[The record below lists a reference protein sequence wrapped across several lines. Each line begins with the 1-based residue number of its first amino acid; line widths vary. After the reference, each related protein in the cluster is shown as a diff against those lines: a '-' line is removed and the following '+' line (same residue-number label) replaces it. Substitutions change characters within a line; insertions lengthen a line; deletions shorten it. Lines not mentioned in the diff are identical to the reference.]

1 MNNRCCVQMNVAS
14 ARRSTMRRFFGF
26 VIVFVISGLV
36 GCGTGYQ
43 AAIGTQST
51 GSVATQQV
59 PAAPTALTASAA
71 DAQVSLTWSASANA
85 SGYHVKRG
93 MASGG
98 PYTLVASTASA
109 SLNDT
114 SVSNGT
120 TYYYVV
126 TAYNTAGESANSN
139 EAPATP
145 AHLSAT
151 YYVSPLGN
159 DSSTGTLEQ
168 PFATVQHG
176 LNQLLAGD
184 TLILRAGN
192 YHESVTVARSG
203 TASAPITLADYP
215 GETATLIGAQ
225 PVTGPWAIYAGS
237 IYKTPWPS
245 QPMQVFSDGHLLN
258 EARWPNSPIESLAGM
273 TYSIADAG
281 DETSLTKANLPPVD
295 LTGAWLRVM
304 AGEAWVGYERQIVTD
319 DQATGKLTWSEPVN
333 QLSMLIPRRGNKFI
347 VFGKLNLL
355 DAPGEWYWDPN
366 AQMLYVWTQDGAS
379 PAGRV
384 EAGTAPAVLNL
395 SNQSFITVNGLHAR
409 GGWFNLQNSSSCT
422 IKNFLLYAPNWI
434 RGYDGYN
441 VSPKFYGGIEVS
453 GSGNVINGGLIEFAG
468 RASIYLAG
476 SNNTVEQ
483 VTIQDSGLT
492 WSNDAGIVASDG
504 TQNLIQ
510 NNTIQRTSLAGATL
524 GSQLKVFNNLITT
537 PCLFMEDCGNLNAW
551 SADDQGTEIA
561 YNILKDNQVR
571 WGAAIYLDAG
581 SHNFYLHDNL
591 AQQILWSGA
600 NITGIDTIENNTFL
614 DVQHQGINF
623 VPGANVIG
631 ADWSAGIAEH
641 NQLGEPFPI
650 EVALV
655 QPTSIIPD
663 YAYYFAYVTLTPS
676 PGPRRVEVDFSQMAQ
691 PAWSQNQLPMD
702 ISQVWAITFA
712 LDPIANDFNYIVSN
726 LRLLPAGATGDAGAV
741 AVNGGDWTVS
751 CNGGSTCALT
761 NPSPSTWGD
770 TGSSVFDGQN
780 VLTAPLQSSLTNLNA
795 YRGLAFEIAG
805 SASRTYNFQGY
816 QDLDNGPSAAAG
828 RGATLPSNIG
838 ADPNYV
844 AP

>member
-1 MNNRCCVQMNVAS
+1 MKKS
-14 ARRSTMRRFFGF
+14 FGF
-26 VIVFVISGLV
+26 AIALLLCNAMGCNGVYYATGNNPSSGS
-36 GCGTGYQ
+36 G
-43 AAIGTQST
+43 
-51 GSVATQQV
+51 GSSPQI
-59 PAAPTALTASAA
+59 PAAPTALTASAGS
-71 DAQVSLTWSASANA
+71 AQVSLTWSASVNA
-85 SGYHVKRG
+85 TGYHVKRG
-93 MASGG
+93 VVSGG
-98 PYTLVASTASA
+98 PYTLLAPTS
-109 SLNDT
+109 SLSYTDT
-114 SVSNGT
+114 SASNGT

-126 TAYNTAGESANSN
+126 TAYNTAGESGNSN
-139 EAPATP
+139 EASAKP
-145 AHLSAT
+145 AHVPTT
-151 YYVSPLGN
+151 YYVSPSGS
-159 DSSTGTLEQ
+159 DSAAGTLEQ

-176 LNQLLAGD
+176 VNQLLAGD

-192 YHESVTVARSG
+192 YHESVTVASSG
-203 TASAPITLADYP
+203 TASAPITLAAYS
-215 GETATLIGAQ
+215 GETPTLIGSQ
-225 PVTGPWAIYAGS
+225 PVTGPWTLSSGS
-237 IYKTPWPS
+237 IYSAPWPS
-245 QPMQVFSDGHLLN
+245 QPLQVFSDGHLLN

-281 DETSLTKANLPPVD
+281 DSTSLTKAGLPPVD

-333 QLSMLIPRRGNKFI
+333 QLSELIPRRGNKFI

-379 PAGRV
+379 PAGRI
-384 EAGTAPAVLNL
+384 EAGVAPAVLNL
-395 SNQSFITVNGLHAR
+395 SGQSYVTVNGLQAR
-409 GGWFNLQNSSSCT
+409 GGWFNLQNSTSCA

-441 VSPKFYGGIEVS
+441 VNPQFYGGIEVS
-453 GSGNVINGGLIEFAG
+453 GSGNLIDGGLIEFAG

-476 SNNTVEQ
+476 SGNTVRQ
-483 VTIQDSGLT
+483 VTIQDSGMT

-551 SADDQGTEIA
+551 SPDDQGTEIA
-561 YNILKDNQVR
+561 YNILQNNQVR

-600 NITGIDTIENNTFL
+600 NITSTDTIENNTFL

-631 ADWSAGIAEH
+631 ADWSAGIAAH
-641 NQLGEPFPI
+641 NQVGEPFPI
-650 EVALV
+650 EVGLA

-663 YAYYFAYVTLTPS
+663 YAYYFAYVALAPS
-676 PGPRRVEVDFSQMAQ
+676 PGPRRVEVDFSQMVQ

-702 ISQVWAITFA
+702 LSQVWAIEFT
-712 LDPIANDFNYIVSN
+712 LDPIVNNFSYTVSN
-726 LRLLPAGATGDAGAV
+726 LRMLPAGAIGDTGAV
-741 AVNGGDWTVS
+741 AVNGGNWTVN

-761 NPSPSTWGD
+761 NADPTTWGE

-780 VLTAPLQSSLTNLNA
+780 VLNAPLQSSLNDLTA
-795 YRGLAFEIAG
+795 YRGLAFELAG

-816 QDLDNGPSAAAG
+816 QDVDNGPAAEPG
-828 RGATLPSNIG
+828 RGATLPANIG
-838 ADPNYV
+838 ATPGYV

>member
-1 MNNRCCVQMNVAS
+1 MGCNGVYYATGNNPS
-14 ARRSTMRRFFGF
+14 
-26 VIVFVISGLV
+26 SGS
-36 GCGTGYQ
+36 G
-43 AAIGTQST
+43 
-51 GSVATQQV
+51 GSSPQI
-59 PAAPTALTASAA
+59 PAAPTALTASAGS
-71 DAQVSLTWSASANA
+71 AQVSLTWSASVNA
-85 SGYHVKRG
+85 TGYHVKRG
-93 MASGG
+93 VVSGG
-98 PYTLVASTASA
+98 PYTLLAPTS
-109 SLNDT
+109 SLSYTDT
-114 SVSNGT
+114 SASNGT

-126 TAYNTAGESANSN
+126 TAYNTAGESGNSN
-139 EAPATP
+139 EASAKP
-145 AHLSAT
+145 AHVPTT
-151 YYVSPLGN
+151 YYVSPSGS
-159 DSSTGTLEQ
+159 DSAAGTLEQ

-176 LNQLLAGD
+176 VNQLLAGD

-192 YHESVTVARSG
+192 YHESVTVASSG
-203 TASAPITLADYP
+203 TASAPITLAAYS
-215 GETATLIGAQ
+215 GETPTLIGSQ
-225 PVTGPWAIYAGS
+225 PVTGPWTLSSGS
-237 IYKTPWPS
+237 IYSAPWPS
-245 QPMQVFSDGHLLN
+245 QPLQVFSDGHLLN

-281 DETSLTKANLPPVD
+281 DSTSLTKAGLPPVD

-333 QLSMLIPRRGNKFI
+333 QLSELIPRRGNKFI

-379 PAGRV
+379 PAGRI
-384 EAGTAPAVLNL
+384 EAGVAPAVLNL
-395 SNQSFITVNGLHAR
+395 SGQSYVTVNGLQAR
-409 GGWFNLQNSSSCT
+409 GGWFNLQNSTSCA

-441 VSPKFYGGIEVS
+441 VNPQFYGGIEVS
-453 GSGNVINGGLIEFAG
+453 GSGNLIDGGLIEFAG

-476 SNNTVEQ
+476 SGNTVRQ
-483 VTIQDSGLT
+483 VTIQDSGMT

-551 SADDQGTEIA
+551 SPDDQGTEIA
-561 YNILKDNQVR
+561 YNILQNNQVR

-600 NITGIDTIENNTFL
+600 NITSTDTIENNTFL

-631 ADWSAGIAEH
+631 ADWSAGIAAH
-641 NQLGEPFPI
+641 NQVGEPFPI
-650 EVALV
+650 EVALA

-663 YAYYFAYVTLTPS
+663 YAYYFAYVTLAPS
-676 PGPRRVEVDFSQMAQ
+676 PGPRRVEVDFSQMVQ

-702 ISQVWAITFA
+702 LSQVWAIVFTF
-712 LDPIANDFNYIVSN
+712 DPIVNSFNYTVSN
-726 LRLLPAGATGDAGAV
+726 LRMLPAGATGDTGAV
-741 AVNGGDWTVS
+741 AVNGGNWTVS

-761 NPSPSTWGD
+761 NADPTTWGD

-780 VLTAPLQSSLTNLNA
+780 VLNAPLQSSLSDLTS
-795 YRGLAFEIAG
+795 YRGLAFELAG

-816 QDLDNGPSAAAG
+816 QDVDNGPAAEPG
-828 RGATLPSNIG
+828 RGATLPPNIG
-838 ADPNYV
+838 ATPGYV

>member
-1 MNNRCCVQMNVAS
+1 
-14 ARRSTMRRFFGF
+14 MRELFGF
-26 VIVFVISGLV
+26 VATLFLV
-36 GCGTGYQ
+36 GTMSCSGGNQ
-43 AAIGTQST
+43 ASAGNQSASSG
-51 GSVATQQV
+51 GSPQI
-59 PAAPTALTASAA
+59 PAAPTALTASAG

-85 SGYHVKRG
+85 SSYNVKRG
-93 MASGG
+93 VVSGG
-98 PYTLVASTASA
+98 PYSLVASTPSA
-109 SLNDT
+109 SLTDT

-126 TAYNTAGESANSN
+126 TAYNTAGESGNSN
-139 EAPATP
+139 EASATP
-145 AHLSAT
+145 AHTPTT
-151 YYVSPLGN
+151 YYVSPSGS
-159 DSSTGTLEQ
+159 DSAGGTLEQ
-168 PFATVQHG
+168 PFATVQHAV
-176 LNQLLAGD
+176 NQLYPGD
-184 TLILRAGN
+184 TLYLRAGS
-192 YHESVTVARSG
+192 YHENVTLARSG
-203 TASAPITLADYP
+203 TANAPITLAAYS
-215 GETATLIGAQ
+215 GEAPTLIGAQ
-225 PVTGPWAIYAGS
+225 PVTGPWTLSSGS
-237 IYKTPWPS
+237 IYSAPWPT
-245 QPMQVFSDGHLLN
+245 QPLQVFSDGHLLN

-379 PAGRV
+379 PTGRI
-384 EAGTAPAVLNL
+384 EAGVAPAVLNL
-395 SNQSFITVNGLHAR
+395 SGQSYITVNGLQAR
-409 GGWFNLQNSSSCT
+409 GGSFNLQNSTSCA

-441 VSPKFYGGIEVS
+441 VNPQFYGGIEVS
-453 GSGNVINGGLIEFAG
+453 GSGNLIDGGLIEFAG

-476 SNNTVEQ
+476 SGNTVRQ
-483 VTIQDSGLT
+483 VTIQDSGMT

-524 GSQLKVFNNLITT
+524 GSQLKVFNNLVTT
-537 PCLFMEDCGNLNAW
+537 PCLFMEDCGNVNAW
-551 SADDQGTEIA
+551 SPDDQGTEIA
-561 YNILKDNQVR
+561 YNILQNNQVR

-600 NITGIDTIENNTFL
+600 NITSTDTIENNTFL

-631 ADWSAGIAEH
+631 ADWSAGIAAH
-641 NQLGEPFPI
+641 NQVGEPFPI
-650 EVALV
+650 EVGLA

-663 YAYYFAYVTLTPS
+663 YAYYFAYVTLAPS
-676 PGPRRVEVDFSQMAQ
+676 PGPRRVEVDFSQMVQ

-702 ISQVWAITFA
+702 LSQVWAIEFT
-712 LDPIANDFNYIVSN
+712 LDPIVNNFSYTVSN
-726 LRLLPAGATGDAGAV
+726 LRMLPAGAIGDTGAV
-741 AVNGGDWTVS
+741 AVNGGNWTVN

-761 NPSPSTWGD
+761 NADPTTWGE

-780 VLTAPLQSSLTNLNA
+780 VLNAPLQSSLNDLTA
-795 YRGLAFEIAG
+795 YRGLAFELAG

-816 QDLDNGPSAAAG
+816 QDVDNGPAAEPG
-828 RGATLPSNIG
+828 RGATLPANIG
-838 ADPNYV
+838 ATPGYV